1 MGVCLVRGAVH
12 GAAGRGFAVDG
23 RRPDAVAG
31 PDRVPAVS
39 VRAGSPPGLY
49 FSDTC
54 AMTSVENRARLV
66 LGNWKMHGNL
76 AENAALLTELR
87 AADAASHCEIG
98 VCVPFPYLAQAAS
111 ALTGSAVSWGAQDV
125 SAHEKGAYTGEVSG
139 PMLKEFGCRW
149 ALAGHS
155 ERRTLHGET
164 DQIVADKARAALA
177 AGLTPVV
184 CVGESLADRDAGST
198 LAVIQRQLEPV
209 LALGA
214 GAVSRM
220 VLAYEP
226 VWAIGTGRSATP
238 EQAQE
243 VHGAIRAALA
253 ALGAARVQV
262 LYGGSVKAANAA
274 SLFAM
279 PDIDGALVGGASLV
293 AEEFLRIAA
302 I

>member
-1 MGVCLVRGAVH
+1 
-12 GAAGRGFAVDG
+12 
-23 RRPDAVAG
+23 
-31 PDRVPAVS
+31 
-39 VRAGSPPGLY
+39 
-49 FSDTC
+49 
-54 AMTSVENRARLV
+54 MTSDNRARLV
-66 LGNWKMHGNL
+66 LGNWKMHGSL
-76 AENAALLTELR
+76 AENTPLLQALRE
-87 AADAASHCEIG
+87 ADAASHCEIG

-111 ALTGSAVSWGAQDV
+111 VLEGSAVSWGAQDI
-125 SAHEKGAYTGEVSG
+125 SAHAKGAYTGEVSG
-139 PMLKEFGCRW
+139 AMLKEFGCRF

-164 DQIVADKARAALA
+164 DQLVADKARAALD

-184 CVGESLADRDAGST
+184 CVGESLADREGGNT
-198 LAVIQRQLEPV
+198 LGVIERQLEPI

-214 GAVSRM
+214 DALSRM

-226 VWAIGTGRSATP
+226 VWAIGTGRTATP

-243 VHGAIRAALA
+243 VHGAIRVALRGLSA
-253 ALGAARVQV
+253 GQVHV

-274 SLFAM
+274 TLFAM

-302 I
+302 A